1 MRDTVVKINE
11 KKFRSLAGLVLII
24 FLVLVIRLW
33 VLQIMQGSTIMVKS
47 KENQTRTTRIS
58 APRGLFYDRNGKI
71 MVSSRISHDVSV
83 VPEDINNNPEILSLL
98 SRILKLS
105 EAEIK
110 DKIKPDPK
118 KPTNPYQ
125 YIPIYK
131 DINAET
137 TIKLYEAKLDL
148 PGVEVDE
155 VPVRSY
161 LNNDFASHLFGYVR
175 EINNQELE
183 EMRKK
188 GHHYRLGDLIGKTG
202 LERTYEEVLRGI
214 DGGKVFEVDIR
225 GRPLRLLENRE
236 PVPGN
241 NLHLTI
247 DEKLQL
253 AAEKA
258 LDEQL
263 IYLQKH
269 TRYRNAKSGAVIA
282 LDPRNGNVL
291 AMVSKPSFDPNL
303 FTGVLTPE
311 VADELYNN
319 PLHPFMNRVI
329 QGEFS
334 PGSTFKPVTVFS
346 ALMEGQVDEEQ
357 KFHCTGLDP
366 VWKRR
371 FPCWIHG
378 DKGKTHGW
386 QTVVEGLKNSCNIV
400 MAELCRKIG
409 PDILAKYSRYFGFG
423 RPTGI
428 NLYPGERLGLVADPD
443 WKMKN
448 TREKQWYPL
457 ETLHF
462 GIGQGFLTVTPIQLA
477 QLYAAIA
484 NNGKVYRPQLVSK
497 ITTPSGE
504 TVKKY
509 QPKLVADLKA
519 PRQVYSILQQG
530 LAEVVSG
537 GTASWVF
544 QGFPLDK
551 YPVAGKT
558 GTVQKPPYDNSGV
571 FSCYAPMDRPEI
583 VVIVLIEQG
592 GSGSGGAA
600 PVARKILES
609 YFDLNKEPLEV
620 SDTNKKTPSPSPAP
634 TSTGN
639 SVAQPGIKPETKRD
653 SNPENTPEQK
663 VKNPSTVVP
672 SNPKAENKEVTSK
685 KEDAIKSSDEKP
697 AVETRKPTGQSIE
710 TKPAEPK
717 SQVEAVKET
726 PSPEL
731 KTLDKP
737 KPESAPIPEST
748 PVPTLSAEPTLTGN
762 PTSTVEI

>member
-1 MRDTVVKINE
+1 MRETVVKINE
-11 KKFRSLAGLVLII
+11 QKFKFLAGLVLII
-24 FLVLVIRLW
+24 FLILMVRLW
-33 VLQIMQGSTIMVKS
+33 VLQIMQGSTIYMVKS
-47 KENQTRTTRIS
+47 KENQTRTIKIN

-71 MVSSRISHDVSV
+71 MVSSRISHNVSV
-83 VPEDINNNPEILSLL
+83 VPEDIKNKPEILSLL
-98 SRILKLS
+98 SKILNLS
-105 EAEIK
+105 EGEIRE
-110 DKIKPDPK
+110 KIKPDPK

-131 DINAET
+131 DIDPVT

-161 LNNDFASHLFGYVR
+161 LNGEFASHLFGYIR

-183 EMRKK
+183 EMKQK
-188 GHHYRLGDLIGKTG
+188 GYQYRLGDLIGKTG
-202 LERTYEEVLRGI
+202 LERTYEDQLRGI
-214 DGGKVFEVDIR
+214 DGGKIFEVDIH

-247 DEKLQL
+247 DQKLQT

-263 IYLQKH
+263 AYLQKYS
-269 TRYRNAKSGAVIA
+269 RYRNAKSGAVIA
-282 LDPRNGNVL
+282 LDPSNGNIL

-303 FTGVLTPE
+303 FVGVIPPE
-311 VADELYNN
+311 VAGKLYNN

-329 QGEFS
+329 QGEFA

-346 ALMEGQVDEEQ
+346 ALMENQVNEKQ
-357 KFHCTGLDP
+357 KFYCGGLDP
-366 VWKRR
+366 VWKSR
-371 FPCWIHG
+371 FPCWIFG
-378 DKGKTHGW
+378 DKGEIHGW
-386 QTVVEGLKNSCNIV
+386 QNVVDGLKNSCNIV
-400 MAELCRKIG
+400 MAELGRKIG
-409 PDILAKYSRYFGFG
+409 PDVLAKYTRYFGFG

-428 NLYPGERLGLVADPD
+428 ELYPGERLGLVADPD

-448 TREKQWYPL
+448 TREKEWYPL

-462 GIGQGFLTVTPIQLA
+462 GIGQGFLTVTPLQLA

-484 NNGKVYRPQLVSK
+484 NNGKVYRPQLITS
-497 ITTPSGE
+497 ITTPTGD
-504 TVKKY
+504 TIKKF
-509 QPKLVADLKA
+509 QPKLTADLRA
-519 PRQVYSILQQG
+519 PRHVYSILQQG

-537 GTASWVF
+537 GTAAWVF

-571 FSCYAPMDRPEI
+571 FACYAPTDKPEI

-609 YFDLNKEPLEV
+609 YFGLDEKPPQTSVPAKTITPTPDAAQNSADKPVNKP
-620 SDTNKKTPSPSPAP
+620 KT
-634 TSTGN
+634 
-639 SVAQPGIKPETKRD
+639 KPE
-653 SNPENTPEQK
+653 NHL
-663 VKNPSTVVP
+663 TVDDHK
-672 SNPKAENKEVTSK
+672 PKPKTEDTTSK
-685 KEDAIKSSDEKP
+685 KEVDLKSAEEKP
-697 AVETRKPTGQSIE
+697 ASNPI
-710 TKPAEPK
+710 KPAET
-717 SQVEAVKET
+717 VKEPAAPSKPET
-726 PSPEL
+726 QNKPQPEPSP
-731 KTLDKP
+731 
-737 KPESAPIPEST
+737 SQAPVQ
-748 PVPTLSAEPTLTGN
+748 PVN
-762 PTSTVEI
+762 PALAG